1 MMGNQTQMAR
11 SFFVALLASTL
22 LTALLTGCGATGPT
36 VKSEGGLALVDTRWL
51 AEDIDGRGVI
61 DMLQSTIAFDSNTS
75 ANASGGCNNAF
86 GNVEFRGDRLEF
98 GAFGTTLR
106 MCSAAIS
113 DQESKF
119 FDALGRT
126 RSYRL
131 DTYSDLLYFM
141 DADDT
146 EILRFSRM
154 APLAT
159 EPVEE

>member
-1 MMGNQTQMAR
+1 MR
-11 SFFVALLASTL
+11 YKSLLISMILAAAIS
-22 LTALLTGCGATGPT
+22 GCGAMGTSS
-36 VKSEGGLALVDTRWL
+36 KSSGGFDLIGTRWL
-51 AEDIDGRGVI
+51 AEDIDGQGVI
-61 DMLQSTIAFDSNTS
+61 DILQSTIAFDTNTS
-75 ANASGGCNNAF
+75 AQASGGCNNAF
-86 GNVEFRGDRLEF
+86 GNVQIDGDRLEF

-106 MCSAAIS
+106 MCAEAVSN
-113 DQESKF
+113 QEAKF

-141 DADDT
+141 DADGN